1 MAEPGKLLDRYDAV
15 QTYVCEWSQFVFP
28 FRASDRIVLLF
39 HDGVILHGSVGRR
52 EKIPAHDV
60 PASGIIEALGPEWG
74 MPPALY
80 QRISLNEPTRES
92 LCLLAIFP
100 GPAKPKSMTLP
111 SICMIT
117 IMHTAFKLEHIR

>member
-1 MAEPGKLLDRYDAV
+1 VAEPGKLLDRCDAV

-60 PASGIIEALGPEWG
+60 PAFAS
-74 MPPALY
+74 
-80 QRISLNEPTRES
+80 SK
-92 LCLLAIFP
+92 LLARS
-100 GPAKPKSMTLP
+100 GGCHQH
-111 SICMIT
+111 SISE
-117 IMHTAFKLEHIR
+117 FR